1 MKWFWIVLIE
11 MVVYMTILNLV
22 KITGASIGSAF
33 CVGYLTSGL
42 VLPTVK
48 MVFSNKN

>member
-1 MKWFWIVLIE
+1 MKWFWIILIE

-33 CVGYLTSGL
+33 CIGYLTSGL

-48 MVFSNKN
+48 MVFSKRN